1 MARNSSSVSVNCII
15 GGAPPLN
22 SCSGIC
28 GILGRPTRR
37 RGSIDAGEIG
47 TADAAAGIAAAGALG
62 SLDDILA
69 RQRGHSCLR
78 S

>member
-22 SCSGIC
+22 SGSGIC
-28 GILGRPTRR
+28 GILGRST
-37 RGSIDAGEIG
+37 RGSIDAGEVV
-47 TADAAAGIAAAGALG
+47 TADAAAGHAAAGAILG
-62 SLDDILA
+62 SLDGILA